1 MNKTVKII
9 LGIAVSLA
17 LIYVLKFFKD
27 SNAKEVI
34 DYKIESPFYSTL
46 DTKIVATG
54 KLNPEEEIELKPQI
68 SGIIDEIFVEEG
80 DLVRKGDLIARIRVV
95 PNEQALV
102 SAKSRINSLKLSFDN
117 SQTVFNRNK
126 TLFDKGVI
134 SKQDFENSELSLNQ
148 SKENYEQAQDDYQ
161 IIKQGSL
168 SGGSSANTTI
178 IAQIPGTIL
187 EIPVREG
194 DQVIQSNNFNAGT
207 TIATVADMSQMIFE
221 GKVDESEVGKLEE
234 GKEIIVVLGAINEK
248 EFPAVLTFVAPK
260 GIEQNGAVQFTIK
273 ADVDINSSTRIR
285 AGYSANAEIELESK
299 DSVLV
304 IKEALL
310 QFNRI
315 TEKPFV
321 ELLKE
326 NGRFQ
331 TKNVEIGL
339 SDGINVEILEGIEEG
354 DEIKVWN
361 KASEENN
368 EDEEKMMNN
377 KTSNPMKHIAIALFL
392 LGTLS
397 SFAQKKWTL
406 KECVRSCYRKQYLC

>member
-80 DLVRKGDLIARIRVV
+80 DLVKKGDLIARIRVV

-134 SKQDFENSELSLNQ
+134 SKQDFENSELNLNQ

-234 GKEIIVVLGAINEK
+234 GKDIIVVLGAINEK

-260 GIEQNGAVQFTIK
+260 GVEQNGAVQFTIK
-273 ADVDINSSTRIR
+273 ADVDIDSSTRIR

-331 TKNVEIGL
+331 TKNVEIGI
-339 SDGINVEILEGIEEG
+339 SDGINVEIIEGIKEG
-354 DEIKVWN
+354 DEVKIWN

-368 EDEEKMMNN
+368 EDEED
-377 KTSNPMKHIAIALFL
+377 
-392 LGTLS
+392 
-397 SFAQKKWTL
+397 
-406 KECVRSCYRKQYLC
+406 EDDE

>member
-9 LGIAVSLA
+9 LGIVL
-17 LIYVLKFFKD
+17 LILLVFVLKYFKD
-27 SNAKEVI
+27 SNAKEVV
-34 DYKIESPFYSTL
+34 DYKTELPFYSTL

-68 SGIIDEIFVEEG
+68 SGIVDQIFVEEG
-80 DLVRKGDLIARIRVV
+80 DLVQKGDLIAKIRVV
-95 PNEQALV
+95 PNEQALG
-102 SAKSRINSLKLSFDN
+102 SAKSRINSARLSFEN
-117 SQTVFNRNK
+117 AQTLFNRNK
-126 TLFDKGVI
+126 TLFEKGVI

-148 SKENYEQAQDDYQ
+148 SKESYDQSKDDYQ

-168 SGGSSANTTI
+168 SGGSSANTNI
-178 IAQIPGTIL
+178 VAQIPGTVL

-207 TIATVADMSQMIFE
+207 TIATIADMSKMIFE

-234 GKEIIVVLGAINEK
+234 GKDIVVILGAINEK

-260 GIEQNGAVQFTIK
+260 GVEENGAVQFTIK
-273 ADVDINSSTRIR
+273 ADVTIEASTKIR
-285 AGYSANAEIELESK
+285 AGYSANAEIEIESK
-299 DSVLV
+299 DSILV

-321 ELLKE
+321 ELQNE
-326 NGRFQ
+326 NGSF
-331 TKNVEIGL
+331 TKKNIEIGL
-339 SDGINVEILEGIEEG
+339 SDGINVEIIDGVEEG
-354 DEIKVWN
+354 DKIKVWN

-368 EDEEKMMNN
+368 EDEEDD
-377 KTSNPMKHIAIALFL
+377 
-392 LGTLS
+392 
-397 SFAQKKWTL
+397 
-406 KECVRSCYRKQYLC
+406 E

>member
-9 LGIAVSLA
+9 FGIVTL
-17 LIYVLKFFKD
+17 LLLVYVLKYFKD

-34 DYKIESPFYSTL
+34 DYKTELPFFSTL
-46 DTKIVATG
+46 DTKTVATG

-68 SGIIDEIFVEEG
+68 SGIVDQIFVEEG
-80 DLVRKGDLIARIRVV
+80 DLVSKGDLIAKIRVV
-95 PNEQALV
+95 PNEQSLG
-102 SAKSRINSLKLSFDN
+102 SAKSRINTTRLSFEN
-117 SQTVFNRNK
+117 AQTLFNRNK
-126 TLFDKGVI
+126 TLFEKGVI

-148 SKENYEQAQDDYQ
+148 CKESYDQSKDDYQ

-168 SGGSSANTTI
+168 SGGSSANTNI
-178 IAQIPGTIL
+178 VAQISGTIL

-207 TIATVADMSQMIFE
+207 TIATIADMSKMIFE

-234 GKEIIVVLGAINEK
+234 GKDIKVILGAINEK

-260 GIEQNGAVQFTIK
+260 GVEENGAVQFTIK
-273 ADVDINSSTRIR
+273 ADVTIEASTKIR
-285 AGYSANAEIELESK
+285 AGYSANAEIEIESK
-299 DSVLV
+299 DSILV

-321 ELLKE
+321 ELQNE
-326 NGRFQ
+326 NGNF
-331 TKNVEIGL
+331 TKKNIEIGL

-354 DEIKVWN
+354 DKIKVWN

-368 EDEEKMMNN
+368 EDQDDDDDE
-377 KTSNPMKHIAIALFL
+377 
-392 LGTLS
+392 
-397 SFAQKKWTL
+397 
-406 KECVRSCYRKQYLC
+406 

>member
-9 LGIAVSLA
+9 LGIAVLLA
-17 LIYVLKFFKD
+17 LLYVLKYFKD

-34 DYKIESPFYSTL
+34 DYKTESPFYSTL

-68 SGIIDEIFVEEG
+68 SGIIDAIFVEEG

-102 SAKSRINSLKLSFDN
+102 SAKSRINSLKLSFNN

-178 IAQIPGTIL
+178 VAQISGTIL

-234 GKEIIVVLGAINEK
+234 GKDIVVILGAINEK

-273 ADVDINSSTRIR
+273 ADVDIDSSTRIR

-315 TEKPFV
+315 TEKPYV

-331 TKNVEIGL
+331 TKNVEIGI
-339 SDGINVEILEGIEEG
+339 SDGINVEIIDGIEEG
-354 DEIKVWN
+354 DKIKVWN

-368 EDEEKMMNN
+368 EDEEDD
-377 KTSNPMKHIAIALFL
+377 
-392 LGTLS
+392 
-397 SFAQKKWTL
+397 
-406 KECVRSCYRKQYLC
+406 E

>member
-9 LGIAVSLA
+9 FGSAVLIS
-17 LIYVLKFFKD
+17 LIYVLKYFKD
-27 SNAKEVI
+27 SNAKDVV
-34 DYKIESPFYSTL
+34 DYKTESPFYTTI

-68 SGIIDEIFVEEG
+68 SGIIDQIFVEEG
-80 DLVRKGDLIARIRVV
+80 DLVKKGDLIARIRVV
-95 PNEQALV
+95 PNEQAMV
-102 SAKSRINSLKLSFDN
+102 SAKSRINSLKLSLNN

-126 TLFDKGVI
+126 VLFEKGVI
-134 SKQDFENSELSLNQ
+134 SRQDFESSELSFNQ
-148 SKENYEQAQDDYQ
+148 SKENYDQSKDDYK

-194 DQVIQSNNFNAGT
+194 DQVIQSNNFNAGA
-207 TIATVADMSQMIFE
+207 TIATVADMSKMIFE

-234 GKEIIVVLGAINEK
+234 GKQIIVVLGAINEK
-248 EFPAVLTFVAPK
+248 EFPAILTFVAPK

-273 ADVDINSSTRIR
+273 ADVDINSATKIR

-299 DSVLV
+299 DSILV

-326 NGRFQ
+326 DGRFQ
-331 TKNVEIGL
+331 VKNVEIGI
-339 SDGINVEILEGIEEG
+339 SDGINVEIIEGVNEDE
-354 DEIKVWN
+354 EIKVWN
-361 KASEENN
+361 KALEENN
-368 EDEEKMMNN
+368 DEEDEDYKN
-377 KTSNPMKHIAIALFL
+377 
-392 LGTLS
+392 
-397 SFAQKKWTL
+397 
-406 KECVRSCYRKQYLC
+406 

>member
-9 LGIAVSLA
+9 LGSAVLIA
-17 LIYVLKFFKD
+17 LIYVLKYFKD
-27 SNAKEVI
+27 SNAKDVVE
-34 DYKIESPFYSTL
+34 YKTESPFYTTI

-68 SGIIDEIFVEEG
+68 SGIIDQIFVEEG
-80 DLVRKGDLIARIRVV
+80 DLVKKGDLIARIRVV
-95 PNEQALV
+95 PNEQAMV
-102 SAKSRINSLKLSFDN
+102 SAKSRINSLKLSLNN

-126 TLFDKGVI
+126 VLFEKGVI
-134 SKQDFENSELSLNQ
+134 SRQDFESSELSYSQ
-148 SKENYEQAQDDYQ
+148 SKENYDQSKDDYK

-207 TIATVADMSQMIFE
+207 TIATVADMSKMIFE

-234 GKEIIVVLGAINEK
+234 GKQIIVVLGAINEK

-273 ADVDINSSTRIR
+273 ADVDINSTTKIR

-299 DSVLV
+299 DSILV

-321 ELLKE
+321 EFLKE
-326 NGRFQ
+326 DGRFQ
-331 TKNVEIGL
+331 VKNVEIGI
-339 SDGINVEILEGIEEG
+339 SDGINVEIIDGVSEG

-361 KASEENN
+361 KALEENN
-368 EDEEKMMNN
+368 EEEDEDDKN
-377 KTSNPMKHIAIALFL
+377 
-392 LGTLS
+392 
-397 SFAQKKWTL
+397 
-406 KECVRSCYRKQYLC
+406 